1 MPLLYKNA
9 TDVQHF
15 DNEKRVAYFK
25 PMDPLDLMPPITT
38 NNSQIIGEHYYS
50 NAAIEEVAHEFNKD
64 IRIIGIDHENIAQ
77 SSLVENFIVRGGY
90 KFPNSNKPINDG
102 SWVVGIKFES
112 DDLWNAAKSGKI
124 KGISPAGQYLDRY
137 YDNTL
142 DKWIVNKL
150 NCKELSLI
158 INKEPKNKAPMLYA
172 NAEEGEIMEDPSKTK
187 EPENKAA
194 DPVKAAP
201 EVKSEKV
208 SGSQD
213 NALNQTLDNLNT
225 NIQANTEAVLRS
237 DPNYEQKVKA
247 QERQKL
253 IEHLTNSKDPAA
265 KQLLTQ
271 LQQASDPQIVGQG
284 YDMTNHQNLQT
295 EDAAKAQGVGD
306 KQTFQ
311 ETNIPPATKPF
322 SQKQSPDVFIDPSQ
336 HIKQQTG
343 QQPKPVPKEIVEK
356 AREIDKKYSQD
367 RTKDPWQ
374 KFEEVNEL
382 VSSYNTT

>member
-9 TDVQHF
+9 TDAVHL
-15 DNEKRVAYFK
+15 DKEKRVAYFK
-25 PMDPLDLMPPITT
+25 PMDPSDLMPPITV
-38 NNSQIIGEHYYS
+38 NNSLIIGEHYYS

-77 SSLVENFIVRGGY
+77 SSLVENFIARGGY

-102 SWVVGIKFES
+102 SWVVGIKLES

-124 KGISPAGQYLDRY
+124 KGISPAGQYLDQY
-137 YDNTL
+137 YDDNL
-142 DKWIVNKL
+142 GKWVVNKL

-172 NAEEGEIMEDPSKTK
+172 NAEEEGESMEDPNKTK
-187 EPENKAA
+187 EPDNKAA

-201 EVKSEKV
+201 EVKSDKV
-208 SGSQD
+208 STIQD
-213 NALNQTLDNLNT
+213 DGLNKTLDNLNT

-237 DPNYEQKVKA
+237 DPNYEQKMKA
-247 QERQKL
+247 QERQNL

-265 KQLLTQ
+265 GQLLTQ
-271 LQQASDPQIVGQG
+271 LQQASDPQIVGEG
-284 YDMTNHQNLQT
+284 FDMTNLQT

-311 ETNIPPATKPF
+311 KTNISPAIQPVP
-322 SQKQSPDVFIDPSQ
+322 QKQTPDVFIDPEQ
-336 HIKQQTG
+336 YLKQQSG
-343 QQPKPVPKEIVEK
+343 KEQKPMPPEMRKELIELNS
-356 AREIDKKYSQD
+356 KYSKNH
-367 RTKDPWQ
+367 TLDPRNLIREADQ
-374 KFEEVNEL
+374 IAKN
-382 VSSYNTT
+382 YNYV